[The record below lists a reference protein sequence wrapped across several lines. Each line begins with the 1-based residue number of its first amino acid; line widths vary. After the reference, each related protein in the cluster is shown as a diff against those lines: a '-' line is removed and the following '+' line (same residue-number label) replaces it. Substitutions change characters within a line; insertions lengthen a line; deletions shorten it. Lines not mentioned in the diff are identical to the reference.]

1 MGLRAKASNEDEML
15 VAQLKTIDHG
25 VMPERYKGAITSLA
39 AEGKGEL
46 IYLFLMMNDRINKL
60 EAQVGN
66 TLN

>member
-1 MGLRAKASNEDEML
+1 MSEALEQQEDQLL

-25 VMPERYKGAITSLA
+25 VMPERYKGAIRELA
-39 AEGKGEL
+39 EKEEGGL

-66 TLN
+66 KLN

>member
-1 MGLRAKASNEDEML
+1 MGLSAKASNEDEML
-15 VAQLKTIDHG
+15 VAQLKSIDHG
-25 VMPERYKGAITSLA
+25 VMPERYKGAISSLA

-46 IYLFLMMNDRINKL
+46 VYLFLMMNDRINKL